1 MSLDRV
7 PTDVVL
13 LRLGGRSDPAEPFDE
28 RWAGTPIHE
37 KLRCTMVRRAWSA
50 QSGVEYVY
58 LQLPNRTALSRRS
71 LDALAEEARQACNG
85 ASVTASRLT
94 LMQDLAGASSHEL
107 ALFHY
112 VVEMTPE
119 PDWDIELQC
128 WYDSEHLPGLAGV
141 PGCVRA
147 QRFWNND
154 DELQSFACYDLVA
167 EQTTASSEWLAVR
180 QTAWSD
186 RMRPHFMRPARTMF
200 ALDR

>member
-1 MSLDRV
+1 MSLDQV

-13 LRLGGRSDPAEPFDE
+13 LRFGGRSDPVEPFDE
-28 RWAGTPIHE
+28 RWAGTRIHE
-37 KLRCTMVRRAWSA
+37 KLNCTVARRAWSA
-50 QSGVEYVY
+50 HAGIAYVY
-58 LQLPNRTALSRRS
+58 LQLPNRTAFSRRS
-71 LDALAEEARQACNG
+71 LDALAEDARAACNG

-119 PDWDIELQC
+119 PDWEIELQC
-128 WYDSEHLPGLAGV
+128 WYDNEHLPGLAGV

-154 DELQSFACYDLVA
+154 DELQSLACYDLIA
-167 EQTTASSEWLAVR
+167 EQTTASFEWLTVR
-180 QTAWSD
+180 GTAWSE
-186 RMRPHFMRPARTMF
+186 RVRPHFMSPVRSMF
-200 ALDR
+200 TFLR